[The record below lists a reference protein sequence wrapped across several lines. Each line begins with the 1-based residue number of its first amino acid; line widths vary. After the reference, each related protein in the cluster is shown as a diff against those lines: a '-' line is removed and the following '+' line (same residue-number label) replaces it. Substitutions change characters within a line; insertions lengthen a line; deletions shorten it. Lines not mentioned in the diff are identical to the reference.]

1 MIDEWIK
8 TVCVCVCVCNGI
20 LLSHTK
26 NEMLP
31 FATTDMKLEG
41 TKLSEISHRKTNTAW
56 FY

>member
-1 MIDEWIK
+1 MDK
-8 TVCVCVCVCNGI
+8 DRVCVCVCVCNGI
-20 LLSHTK
+20 LQSHTK